1 MEKQKELLKKFILKK
16 VKESVTPERPYF
28 IVKWS
33 GLFELCRSM
42 NEDLLDIID
51 TMDREGLI
59 RKALI
64 RTKSGKKILAITLPE
79 LPISNKNKQLLK
91 EFLDFVNENE
101 E

>member
-1 MEKQKELLKKFILKK
+1 MKKQKELLKKFILKK
-16 VKESVTPERPYF
+16 VKESVTAEKPYF

-42 NEDLLDIID
+42 SEDLLDIID

-59 RKALI
+59 RKALV

-79 LPISNKNKQLLK
+79 LSISNKNKQLLK
-91 EFLDFVNENE
+91 EFLNFVKDNE
-101 E
+101 

>member
-1 MEKQKELLKKFILKK
+1 MKKQKELLKKFILKK
-16 VKESVTPERPYF
+16 VKESVTVERPYF

-79 LPISNKNKQLLK
+79 LSISNKNKQLLK
-91 EFLDFVNENE
+91 EFLDFVKDNE
-101 E
+101 